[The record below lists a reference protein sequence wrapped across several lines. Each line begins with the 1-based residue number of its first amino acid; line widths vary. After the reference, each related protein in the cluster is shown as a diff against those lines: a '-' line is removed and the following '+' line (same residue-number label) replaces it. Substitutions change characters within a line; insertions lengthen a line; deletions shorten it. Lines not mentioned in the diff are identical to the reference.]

1 MGQAVSVP
9 DTLEMLVGEIL
20 GCTWDFKN
28 QLQPGDTL
36 GSPSVTIV
44 NLITNETVPTA
55 VTNSPFV
62 LNGTIVNA
70 TISAV
75 PLRPRTKY
83 QMTIS
88 GTVSSGGVSSI
99 VTIIWVIF

>member
-9 DTLEMLVGEIL
+9 DVLEMLVGEIL

-36 GSPSVTIV
+36 GSPTVTIV
-44 NLITNETVPTA
+44 NLITNETVASA

-75 PLRPRTKY
+75 PLRPRTNY
-83 QMTIS
+83 LCTVT
-88 GTVSSGGVSSI
+88 GVVSSGGISALT
-99 VTIIWVIF
+99 TIIKVIF

>member
-9 DTLEMLVGEIL
+9 DTLQMVVGEVL

-36 GSPSVTIV
+36 GSPTVAIV

-55 VTNSPFV
+55 VTNAPFV

-70 TISAV
+70 TLSAA
-75 PLRPRTKY
+75 PLRPRTNY
-83 QMTIS
+83 LCTVT
-88 GTVSSGGVSSI
+88 GVVSSGGVSALTTI
-99 VTIIWVIF
+99 VKVIF